1 MFLQVHTKCFSSVSV
16 LKKKTCLKKN
26 KLPGLETKKQ
36 NTNNTQWAL
45 SVLRCDLVFCTSGA
59 CGFVILTVWWYQKK
73 KKNLLACN
81 ILAIQTLPYNQT
93 CWVTIPTTIQQ
104 QPQVKTQDQMVGPL
118 GFRRFTRHLPFMVEL
133 INGLDMQ
140 QYASNL
146 LERQRMD
153 GERINQFWG
162 HPQFYWGHQING
174 LAFWTMGPM
183 TCA

>member
-1 MFLQVHTKCFSSVSV
+1 MF
-16 LKKKTCLKKN
+16 KKKKN
-26 KLPGLETKKQ
+26 FQDWKQ
-36 NTNNTQWAL
+36 RNRTQTIPIGPLVSWGVIWF
-45 SVLRCDLVFCTSGA
+45 SVQVGHVVLWSWLYGGT
-59 CGFVILTVWWYQKK
+59 KK
-73 KKNLLACN
+73 KKNLLACS
-81 ILAIQTLPYNQT
+81 ILAIQSLPYNQT
-93 CWVTIPTTIQQ
+93 CWVTVPTTIQQ
-104 QPQVKTQDQMVGPL
+104 QPQVKTQYQMVGPL

-153 GERINQFWG
+153 GERIYQFWG
-162 HPQFYWGHQING
+162 HPQSYWGHQINS